1 MTTNTI
7 HTARNERVF
16 DLSQSSV
23 RDLNAYLHQLP
34 DDQPCDPVRIINLT
48 GDHSV
53 VAGLDADIDIQAD
66 GHVGYFC
73 GGMLRQARLT
83 INGNAGQGVG
93 SNIESGQIHV
103 RGDASQSAGATG
115 RGGRLII
122 DGNASARCGISL
134 KGADI
139 VVKGNIGHLSAFMAQ
154 SGRLVVFGD
163 AGDSLGDSIYEAH
176 LYVRGSVGSLG
187 ADCIAKEM
195 RDEHRKELAE
205 LLEAAGEIGKV
216 DLNDFTRYGSAR
228 QLYNFKVDNIGAY

>member
-1 MTTNTI
+1 MTTQTLQ
-7 HTARNERVF
+7 AAAEEKVF
-16 DLSQSSV
+16 DLSKSPV
-23 RDLNAYLHQLP
+23 RELNDYLHRLP
-34 DDQPCDPVRIINLT
+34 DDQPCGPVRVTNLS

-53 VAGLDADIDIQAD
+53 VAGVDADIDITID

-83 INGNAGQGVG
+83 VNGNAGQGVG
-93 SNIESGQIHV
+93 SNIETGRILV

-115 RGGRLII
+115 RGGQLIVE
-122 DGNASARCGISL
+122 GNASARCGISL

-139 VVKGNIGHLSAFMAQ
+139 VVKGSIGHLSAFMAQ

-163 AGDSLGDSIYEAH
+163 AGESLGDSLYEAH
-176 LYVRGSVGSLG
+176 IYVRGTVASLG

-205 LLEAAGEIGKV
+205 LLDAAGEAGKV
-216 DLNDFTRYGSAR
+216 DINDFTRYGSAR
-228 QLYNFKVDNIGAY
+228 QLYNFKVDNIGVY